1 MEKNTYL
8 ILVLKNIEKNADL
21 ISVLKNIEKNADL
34 ILFLKKIEENCRSK
48 ILRKDSTLDLGM
60 FIN

>member
-1 MEKNTYL
+1 MEKNKDL
-8 ILVLKNIEKNADL
+8 ILVLKNIEKNANL
-21 ISVLKNIEKNADL
+21 ILVLKNIK
-34 ILFLKKIEENCRSK
+34 ENCRSK

>member
-1 MEKNTYL
+1 MEKNTD
-8 ILVLKNIEKNADL
+8 LVLA
-21 ISVLKNIEKNADL
+21 
-34 ILFLKKIEENCRSK
+34 LKKEHGEKYRFDFSFEKHREKCRSK